1 MFTYLYIDNI
11 DNIKCSFGLP
21 DFARKTN
28 IVKLYVAFIMECVFV
43 NTITDII
50 EITQPTSHFIN
61 GLFLRFHITIFLC
74 LQYPK
79 YLKIYKTKGKI
90 ILSHT

>member
-11 DNIKCSFGLP
+11 DNIKCSFGLR

-28 IVKLYVAFIMECVFV
+28 IVKLYVAFIMDCVFV
-43 NTITDII
+43 NTIKHII
-50 EITQPTSHFIN
+50 EIAQPTCLFIN
-61 GLFLRFHITIFLC
+61 GVFLGFHITIFLC
-74 LQYPK
+74 LQY
-79 YLKIYKTKGKI
+79 LKIYKTEGKI